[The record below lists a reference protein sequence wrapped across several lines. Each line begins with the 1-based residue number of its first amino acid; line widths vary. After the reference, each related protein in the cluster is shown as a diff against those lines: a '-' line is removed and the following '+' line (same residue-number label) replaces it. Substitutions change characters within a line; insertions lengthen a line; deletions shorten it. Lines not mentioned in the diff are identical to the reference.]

1 MLRRA
6 AVERCTGS
14 GELFGVRPDLAT
26 YCKAIANGYPLSACL
41 GRDSLKQAALEVF
54 FTGSYF
60 TSAVPM
66 AASLATLKELQ
77 ACGGIE
83 RMRTI
88 AAAEGI
94 EIDDAALGEIAYRAD
109 GGLRDALTMLEQTN
123 SFGGGHVD
131 LAAIE
136 GAFGATGQAT
146 ARSRGNSLARRSRR
160 GPVLRARSRPG

>member
-1 MLRRA
+1 MCDGNGMVVILDDVRGGFRLHMG
-6 AVERCTGS
+6 GS
-14 GELFGVRPDLAT
+14 GELVGVRPDLAT

-83 RMRTI
+83 PRRSAGEKLRT
-88 AAAEGI
+88 
-94 EIDDAALGEIAYRAD
+94 
-109 GGLRDALTMLEQTN
+109 GLRA
-123 SFGGGHVD
+123 
-131 LAAIE
+131 
-136 GAFGATGQAT
+136 QA
-146 ARSRGNSLARRSRR
+146 N
-160 GPVLRARSRPG
+160 RAG